1 MYAVRLTPPGHLHG
15 NVFHASRR
23 LGVLALI
30 PLLGLSLASP
40 AYAGNTPDGDET
52 TRVIG
57 NPYTGEYET
66 TITRRGSS
74 GDEGEGNPGS
84 AGGSSQGT
92 DQIASPADASKPEVA
107 SLPGDPRLNCTVER
121 ADPQPAKTDGVW
133 EGNDDG
139 VIMLQTCRHVDE
151 GFVGLVTTLYWAA
164 TEEDAPPEAPTV
176 TPEQLAQE
184 ALARLQVP
192 KPQFHRSPPETAE
205 WRGTPYTWISIPT
218 WFWVTTSWT
227 PLEETA
233 RLGSVWATVSVT
245 PERLIVDGGDGGEPT
260 QCDGPGVPHP
270 ESSSTSDQS
279 LAEVDVP
286 ADACTY
292 VYSQVAEG
300 VTPEVTIVWSAS
312 WQGSGGTGADLPT
325 AMTTAVGD
333 AMAVLQI
340 ETVIE

>member
-1 MYAVRLTPPGHLHG
+1 MAIMPVLLVGLAAPALAGTTPG
-15 NVFHASRR
+15 
-23 LGVLALI
+23 
-30 PLLGLSLASP
+30 
-40 AYAGNTPDGDET
+40 GDESIS
-52 TRVIG
+52 VIG
-57 NPYTGEYET
+57 DPSIGAYDT
-66 TITRRGSS
+66 TITRDGSTGDSAVGKS
-74 GDEGEGNPGS
+74 GGEGT
-84 AGGSSQGT
+84 SSQGV
-92 DQIASPADASKPEVA
+92 DRIGSPAADSEPEIDAIPV
-107 SLPGDPRLNCTVER
+107 DPRLNCTVER
-121 ADPQPAKTDGVW
+121 ANPQPAKSDAVW

-164 TEEDAPPEAPTV
+164 TEEETPPEAPTV

-245 PERLIVDGGDGGEPT
+245 PERLLVDGGDGGEPT

>member
-1 MYAVRLTPPGHLHG
+1 MVTSFMPQDALAFSRSSHCWVSAWHLRRTRG
-15 NVFHASRR
+15 TLPTGMKPLVSSVTRTRASTRR
-23 LGVLALI
+23 PSLGV
-30 PLLGLSLASP
+30 
-40 AYAGNTPDGDET
+40 D
-52 TRVIG
+52 
-57 NPYTGEYET
+57 
-66 TITRRGSS
+66 RRGTKGREIRVVRAVQVRELIRSLL
-74 GDEGEGNPGS
+74 P
-84 AGGSSQGT
+84 QMPR
-92 DQIASPADASKPEVA
+92 SPKLPLFLVIRVPQCNSDADH
-107 SLPGDPRLNCTVER
+107 
-121 ADPQPAKTDGVW
+121 QPAKTDGVW